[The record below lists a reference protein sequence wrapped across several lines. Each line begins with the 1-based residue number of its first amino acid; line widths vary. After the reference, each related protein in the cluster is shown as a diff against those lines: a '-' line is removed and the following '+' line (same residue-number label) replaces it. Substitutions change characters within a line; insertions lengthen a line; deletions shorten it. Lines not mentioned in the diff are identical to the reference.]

1 VEIDLDKHRIYV
13 EVSGES
19 TVWSKKSLSSSDEVL
34 EKNNG
39 YWDFFLKLQ
48 PISVLL
54 KLRWSNCIPL
64 FLSGNCHGM
73 LFLIL

>member
-34 EKNNG
+34 EKTMG
-39 YWDFFLKLQ
+39 IEIFFK
-48 PISVLL
+48 ITAY
-54 KLRWSNCIPL
+54 
-64 FLSGNCHGM
+64 
-73 LFLIL
+73 